1 MNPRSRSL
9 ALLSDAYTSPMLL
22 NTLVR
27 EGIPVAAIGPLRE
40 ELARFCPGLR
50 MASRAEALDIIAQPD
65 SLILANS
72 EGLLPCLLSE
82 SADSSRR
89 EALRLLKD
97 KSALRKLDCAG
108 EQESATGSRVV
119 EACQLKELKLPSDRS
134 FVVRPSAGLQG
145 IGIRRVG
152 GASGLA
158 AVADEIL
165 EEVRRGSERFGPDLL
180 SSDRF
185 LIEEYLRGEEFACDA
200 YLSSSGEPVILGA
213 YGHPHLNDDDLGD
226 VLYYTS
232 SDLVKKMQS
241 RMSDFLRGLSERAGI
256 RGLPLHAEFRRQGR
270 DLIPI
275 EVNPLRFGDFGLPD
289 LTFFAFGVNS
299 YRQFYQQQAPQWDR
313 ILPQA
318 GKEIF
323 FRVLSRLPGELG
335 SMAGKKIEHEE
346 FADTFEH
353 LAGYCR
359 LDPLRYP
366 AFSIAFAREET
377 MKAVTKYLSVDFR
390 DFLS

>member
-1 MNPRSRSL
+1 VNPRSL

-27 EGIPVAAIGPLRE
+27 EGIPVAAKGPLRE

-50 MASRAEALDIIAQPD
+50 LASREEALDIIAQPD

-82 SADSSRR
+82 SADSSRKV
-89 EALRLLKD
+89 ALRLLKD
-97 KSALRKLDCAG
+97 KSVLRKPTVAG
-108 EQESATGSRVV
+108 GPGSATGSRVV
-119 EACQLKELKLPSDRS
+119 EACQLKEAKLPSDGS
-134 FVVRPSAGLQG
+134 FVIKPSAGLQG

-152 GASGLA
+152 ASGLA
-158 AVADEIL
+158 AVAEEIL
-165 EEVRRGSERFGPDLL
+165 EEVSRGSERFGPDLL
-180 SSDRF
+180 STDRF
-185 LIEEYLRGEEFACDA
+185 LIEDYVRGEEFACDA
-200 YLSSSGEPVILGA
+200 YLSQSGEPVILGA
-213 YGHPHLNDDDLGD
+213 YGHPHMNDDDLGD

-232 SDLVKKMQS
+232 SELMNKMQS
-241 RMSDFLRGLSERAGI
+241 RMSDFLRGLNERPGI

-289 LTFFAFGVNS
+289 LTFFAFGVNC
-299 YRQFYQQQAPQWDR
+299 YRHYFLQQAPQWDR
-313 ILPQA
+313 ILLQA
-318 GKEIF
+318 EKDIF
-323 FRVLSRLPGELG
+323 FRVLSRLPDGAG
-335 SMAGKKIEHEE
+335 AAAGKKIEHEE

-353 LAGYCR
+353 LTGYCR

-366 AFSIAFAREET
+366 AFSIAFAREVK